1 MAGLIAI
8 KNELKPL
15 QDRFK
20 KKIAQV
26 QIPDERILNYWSE
39 DYISEFGQENF
50 EKFKKWIQ
58 EKGISREKLIEF
70 FVTSGYSLEKAEVEA
85 EKLILNLSRTL
96 AKKVDEPDIR
106 DFFRVIIDVITEN
119 KEDLS
124 VDIEDILMG
133 IDKVL
138 NSQDK
143 LLSLYSERLTLLSP
157 NLFKSRDDVK
167 DILKFKFVGREE
179 ELKRLHGFL
188 KGDSKVMTVFGEG
201 GSGKTRLLV
210 EFAGQ
215 AEKRVYFVHP
225 EKSFEHVRI
234 EDAVLVLDDASKY
247 KDFDKLVD
255 FAVNPESWGSKN
267 VKLIILNRNFFRK
280 ETVDRLKAKSIY
292 CDVFDLGGA
301 DIAKFVKVNFGIEKV
316 DEIILESGDNFFF
329 ASVIAEY
336 FKESGEIDLLK
347 ALEYRIE
354 KYIEDLRKEPGILP
368 KEELAIYILSL
379 IMPVDMK
386 KDSEALKRIFD
397 YDRFCVALESDLV
410 KRVDDDYVIRP
421 DPVGDYIRLKFM
433 EEHRH
438 LFDRYINDFL
448 VYMPFRI
455 AYNVAT
461 MLDLGKDFEKVS
473 LDLLEG
479 IWEDLNTKDFES
491 LEYFDALIFFTGYLR
506 GIVARHIEKVDISR
520 WIKIAEKSLDELKI
534 REKLALTCGI
544 LTSYYVD
551 VKSFSNLEIVLNK
564 LRGLYEEHKEK
575 EIGETLAHAL
585 ANAMKYYVD
594 AKSYSN
600 LETILNELRDL
611 YEEHKEKEIR
621 EMLAV
626 GLVNITI
633 YYGEVKCHENLEKVL
648 DELKILYKEHDEK
661 EIRENFAKAL
671 YNVSTY
677 YSEVKNFS
685 KAEKILNELR
695 GIYRKHEEKEIGE
708 KLVMALV
715 NVTKYYEDDAG
726 DFFDLEKVLDELKI
740 LYKEHDEKEIREN
753 FAKALYNVSW
763 YYYEVKNFPKAERAL
778 NKLRKLHGEHKG
790 REIKVEL
797 AKALYK
803 AAFSLSGIE
812 DKYLHTILEA
822 YTYRYYLP
830 EEPQRTHQESLETL
844 AIDLFSNGIIELH
857 AKGEEY
863 LTQFMKTIQT
873 YLTDET
879 EFTLLMNEVT
889 EKLPENIQKSV
900 WKIIDR
906 LNE

>member
-20 KKIAQV
+20 KKIAQL

-50 EKFKKWIQ
+50 EEFKKWVE

-70 FVTSGYSLEKAEVEA
+70 FVTSGYPIENAEVEA

-96 AKKVDEPDIR
+96 AKKVDKSDIR
-106 DFFRVIIDVITEN
+106 ELFKVIIDVIAEN

-124 VDIEDILMG
+124 VDIEDILIG

-138 NSQDK
+138 DSQDR
-143 LLSLYSERLTLLSP
+143 LLNLYGERFILLPPS
-157 NLFKSRDDVK
+157 LFKSRDDVK

-179 ELKRLHGFL
+179 ELKRLHDFM
-188 KGDSKVMTVFGEG
+188 KGDSKIMAVFGEG

-210 EFAGQ
+210 EFADQ
-215 AEKRVYFVHP
+215 VENKVYFVHP
-225 EKSFEHVRI
+225 QKSFEHVRI

-247 KDFDKLVD
+247 KDFEKVVD
-255 FAVNPESWGSKN
+255 FAVNPESWGSRN

-301 DIAKFVKVNFGIEKV
+301 DIAEFVKVNYGIGKV
-316 DEIILESGDNFFF
+316 DEIISESGDNFFF

-347 ALEYRIE
+347 ALEHRIE
-354 KYIEDLRKEPGILP
+354 KYIEDLRKEPGKLSE
-368 KEELAIYILSL
+368 EELAIYILSL
-379 IMPVDMK
+379 IMPVDLK
-386 KDSEALKRIFD
+386 KDSEALKRIVD

-433 EEHRH
+433 EEYRH
-438 LFDRYINDFL
+438 LFDRYMNDFL

-455 AYNVAT
+455 AYNVVT
-461 MLDLGKDFEKVS
+461 MPRLRKDAEGTS
-473 LDLLEG
+473 LELLEG

-491 LEYFDALIFFTGYLR
+491 LEYFDALIFFTGDLR
-506 GIVARHIEKVDISR
+506 GIVAKHIERAETAK
-520 WIKIAEKSLDELKI
+520 WIMIAEKMDGNKT
-534 REKLALTCGI
+534 REKLA
-544 LTSYYVD
+544 
-551 VKSFSNLEIVLNK
+551 K
-564 LRGLYEEHKEK
+564 
-575 EIGETLAHAL
+575 A
-585 ANAMKYYVD
+585 
-594 AKSYSN
+594 
-600 LETILNELRDL
+600 
-611 YEEHKEKEIR
+611 
-621 EMLAV
+621 
-626 GLVNITI
+626 LVNAIY
-633 YYGEVKCHENLEKVL
+633 YYGEVKDSDKVETLLTELRRLHEE
-648 DELKILYKEHDEK
+648 YKEK
-661 EIRENFAKAL
+661 ETRE
-671 YNVSTY
+671 
-677 YSEVKNFS
+677 
-685 KAEKILNELR
+685 
-695 GIYRKHEEKEIGE
+695 
-708 KLVMALV
+708 
-715 NVTKYYEDDAG
+715 
-726 DFFDLEKVLDELKI
+726 
-740 LYKEHDEKEIREN
+740 
-753 FAKALYNVSW
+753 
-763 YYYEVKNFPKAERAL
+763 
-778 NKLRKLHGEHKG
+778 
-790 REIKVEL
+790 EL
-797 AKALYK
+797 AKALYNATYYYGEVKDSDKVETLLTELRRLHEEYKERETREKLAK
-803 AAFSLSGIE
+803 ALYNATNDHGEVKDFDKVETLLTELRRLHEEYKERETREELASALVNATICLSYTKYE
-812 DKYLHTILEA
+812 YLHIILEA
-822 YTYRYYLP
+822 YTNRYYLP
-830 EEPQRTHQESLETL
+830 EKLQRTHQKYLETL
-844 AIDLFSNGIIELH
+844 TINLVSNRMIELH

-889 EKLPENIQKSV
+889 EKLPENIQKAV